1 MNISKLEPLERDR
14 PKIAQMSPQNL
25 IMSPA
30 ARPTRTRTRTRTR
43 TETKSLVHCIHD
55 QAVVNVIFGV

>member
-30 ARPTRTRTRTRTR
+30 ARPTRTRTRTRT
-43 TETKSLVHCIHD
+43 ETKSLVHCIHD